1 MKSKTI
7 SPVGGAEE
15 ALLGSMLTTN
25 DERDSIF
32 CWCCLTFLLHLFT
45 LCTQRCEGG
54 KVSEQRKARHPLVGM
69 SFLLWS
75 CAS

>member
-25 DERDSIF
+25 DERDSIL
-32 CWCCLTFLLHLFT
+32 CWCCLNFYCIYLL
-45 LCTQRCEGG
+45 CVRRDVRAG
-54 KVSEQRKARHPLVGM
+54 K
-69 SFLLWS
+69 
-75 CAS
+75 